1 MKKIFGCWLVCL
13 VMTQVGNAQTRYV
26 IKFRNK
32 GDNPYSLSNP
42 GAYLSQRA
50 IERRTRFSIPLD
62 STDLPVTPR
71 YIDSIRLAG
80 NVTVMNA
87 SKWLNSVSIQTTD
100 AAALAKI
107 NSFPFVVA
115 VAPLASRAALTNR
128 DKFDQEKTF
137 VPLPPLRETGVLSD
151 YFNYGSSY
159 AQVHIHNGEFLHNI
173 GLRGQNMLVGMLDA
187 GFQNYLTVSSLD
199 SIRTNGQILGT
210 WDFVMRESSVNED
223 HSHGLQCLSIIA
235 ANIPGQFVGTAPKA
249 NFYLIRSEET
259 GSEYPVE
266 EHNWVCGAERVDSIG
281 GDLISSSLGYSDFDT
296 PLNGFDHTYAD
307 MNGNTTMPA
316 IGADLAAKKG
326 ILVVNSAG
334 NEGNNTWHY
343 ILTPADGD
351 SVLAVG
357 AVNASGAVASFSSY
371 GPSSDGQVKP
381 DVASVGQGTIIQS
394 PNNVISGGNG
404 TSFSAPNMAGLAT
417 SLWQGFPE
425 FNNMKIISALRQA
438 GSKATAPDDR
448 VGYGI
453 PDMKKALM
461 ILLKQFVTSSATIS
475 NCTTTINWTSKDVG
489 SMKYEIER
497 MLPGFTTFT
506 KIGEKNG
513 TGTIFGT
520 RPAYQFEDDLA
531 NATPGTITYRI
542 RQVIDT
548 ALATQTSDYIA
559 TLTVNLETVCPD
571 TLSVQGN
578 SIRLIP
584 NPARNHFTLEVSTIQ
599 AVPNLFI
606 QLLNNKGQQVGF
618 YYRSKP
624 AGRANFEIPVHY
636 LPRGIYYVVAY
647 DDGKMIQSKKLLKL

>member
-1 MKKIFGCWLVCL
+1 
-13 VMTQVGNAQTRYV
+13 
-26 IKFRNK
+26 
-32 GDNPYSLSNP
+32 
-42 GAYLSQRA
+42 
-50 IERRTRFSIPLD
+50 
-62 STDLPVTPR
+62 
-71 YIDSIRLAG
+71 
-80 NVTVMNA
+80 
-87 SKWLNSVSIQTTD
+87 
-100 AAALAKI
+100 
-107 NSFPFVVA
+107 
-115 VAPLASRAALTNR
+115 
-128 DKFDQEKTF
+128 
-137 VPLPPLRETGVLSD
+137 
-151 YFNYGSSY
+151 
-159 AQVHIHNGEFLHNI
+159 
-173 GLRGQNMLVGMLDA
+173 
-187 GFQNYLTVSSLD
+187 
-199 SIRTNGQILGT
+199 
-210 WDFVMRESSVNED
+210 
-223 HSHGLQCLSIIA
+223 
-235 ANIPGQFVGTAPKA
+235 
-249 NFYLIRSEET
+249 
-259 GSEYPVE
+259 
-266 EHNWVCGAERVDSIG
+266 
-281 GDLISSSLGYSDFDT
+281 
-296 PLNGFDHTYAD
+296 
-307 MNGNTTMPA
+307 
-316 IGADLAAKKG
+316 
-326 ILVVNSAG
+326 
-334 NEGNNTWHY
+334 
-343 ILTPADGD
+343 
-351 SVLAVG
+351 
-357 AVNASGAVASFSSY
+357 
-371 GPSSDGQVKP
+371 
-381 DVASVGQGTIIQS
+381 
-394 PNNVISGGNG
+394 
-404 TSFSAPNMAGLAT
+404 MAGLAT

-636 LPRGIYYVVAY
+636 LARGIYYVVAY
-647 DDGKMIQSKKLLKL
+647 DDGKMIQSKKLFKL